1 MTTNTTF
8 DSTIDLEER
17 TLEQRIEEITVYVAE
32 LEGYLAPVDLPDRL
46 SDFMTT
52 LVKLTNRLGIVQAQ
66 SEPYDNEP
74 EPRQAA
80 AHAMKLLRT
89 VERLAKRAAET
100 AAVSSPIIAI
110 KLSAIQEFIDEESIL
125 FERFVWLGRVT
136 SVDSSIV

>member
-1 MTTNTTF
+1 
-8 DSTIDLEER
+8 
-17 TLEQRIEEITVYVAE
+17 
-32 LEGYLAPVDLPDRL
+32 
-46 SDFMTT
+46 MTT